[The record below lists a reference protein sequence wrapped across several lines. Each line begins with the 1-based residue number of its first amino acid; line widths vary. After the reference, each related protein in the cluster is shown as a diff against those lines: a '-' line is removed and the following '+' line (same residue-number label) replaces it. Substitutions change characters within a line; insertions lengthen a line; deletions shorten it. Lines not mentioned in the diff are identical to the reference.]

1 VRVLGFGTYDRR
13 AHPRAAI
20 QLQGLADLGAE
31 VSELNRPLGFTTAER
46 VAMLGKP
53 WLAYRLA
60 LRLVARWAELS
71 WRRLRGRHVRP
82 DAVLVGYLG
91 HFDVVLA
98 RVLFGRTPIVLDA
111 MIFAADTAMD
121 RGVRRGAKTR
131 LLRALDLL
139 AVSCASLVL
148 VDTEEH
154 AALVPRRW
162 RERTVVAPVGA
173 SRDWFTAL
181 PAERTGPLRVVF
193 YGLFTPLQG
202 APVIAA
208 AIASL
213 PTELP
218 IEITLIGSGQDL
230 AETQRRVGDDPRV
243 TWHEWVEPEELP
255 ALVAAH
261 DVCLG
266 IFADSP
272 KALRVTPNK
281 VYQGAAAGCLI
292 VTSDTAPQRRALG
305 DDAVFVPPADAD
317 RLRDALVAL
326 ASDPSEARRRGR
338 LSRTRAEERFLPRAV
353 ARPLADAIEGQAT

>member
-1 VRVLGFGTYDRR
+1 MRVLGFGTYDRR

-20 QLQGLADLGAE
+20 QLQGLADLGAD
-31 VSELNRPLGFTTAER
+31 VTELNRPLGFSTAER

-53 WLAYRLA
+53 WLAHRLA
-60 LRLVARWAELS
+60 RRLVSRWAELC
-71 WRRLRGRHVRP
+71 WRRLRWRPVRP

-91 HFDVVLA
+91 HFDVILA
-98 RVLFGRTPIVLDA
+98 RVLFPRTLIVLDA

-121 RGVRRGAKTR
+121 RGVRRGARTR
-131 LLRALDLL
+131 LLRGLDLL

-154 AALVPRRW
+154 AALVPQRR
-162 RERTVVAPVGA
+162 RDRTVVAPVGA
-173 SRDWFTAL
+173 APEWFTT
-181 PAERTGPLRVVF
+181 PTAERTGPLRVVF

-208 AIASL
+208 AIASI
-213 PTELP
+213 PAEVP

-230 AETQRRVGDDPRV
+230 AETRRRVGDDPRV

-255 ALVAAH
+255 ALVADH

-266 IFADSP
+266 IFGDSP

-305 DDAVFVPPADAD
+305 EDAVFVPPADA
-317 RLRDALVAL
+317 RGLRDALVAL
-326 ASDPSEARRRGR
+326 ASDSSEARRRGR
-338 LSRTRAEERFLPRAV
+338 LSRTRAEEKFLPRAV
-353 ARPLADAIEGQAT
+353 ARELADAIEGQAT